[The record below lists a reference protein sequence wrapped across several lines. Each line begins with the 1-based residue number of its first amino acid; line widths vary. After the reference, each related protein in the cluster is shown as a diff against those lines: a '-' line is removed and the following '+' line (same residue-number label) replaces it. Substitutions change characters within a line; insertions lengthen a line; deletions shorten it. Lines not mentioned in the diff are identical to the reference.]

1 MIFWVSSFCA
11 AWTPCCAS
19 HASSALTAWSW
30 RPLMPPAVLMSAT
43 ASSPAFRIAM
53 PGSAYGPVK
62 GPVIPTLIGP
72 ALLALLL
79 LLPQAAINSAPQ
91 AARLAATNRRLNIV
105 PPYPFVVAHRHLP
118 VRRGESAPAASHYS
132 LELGPV
138 SVPRIRVSRSERARL
153 WAWPR
158 GTGERRVVMTSE
170 PEPRLRVVWTD
181 PVTGRKGYAV
191 IDRMVNG
198 LAGGG
203 TRMRSGVTIEEVER
217 LARTMSYKNGAF
229 NLPGGGAKGGIDI
242 DPHDP
247 EARGLLSRYVRAM
260 RPLYRNGWGTA
271 EDLGIS
277 QELLNEVFAEQ
288 GVGMTVQAMLDRS
301 GDPEAAGRRGSQGLA
316 VNVEGIGLADCI
328 GGYGVAEASAAAAE
342 YKGWD
347 ISKLR
352 AVVQGFGSM
361 GGSSARYLAR
371 LGARIVGVVD
381 VNGAVTNPDGLDVE
395 LLLRSRTTLGEIDR
409 SALRPGDLELP
420 RERWLEIDAD
430 IVMPAAVADA
440 ITAENSAAIKA
451 RMVVEAANIPTT
463 DDAQRL
469 LHQRGVVVIP
479 DYVANGG
486 ANAWWWWTLLGVI
499 EADAEQSFAHVSK
512 VMRETVRRM
521 LELAD
526 ARRMTPRDAANEL
539 SMENLDRLAG
549 RLGEDA
555 SETPLEPVRA

>member
-1 MIFWVSSFCA
+1 MSSVS
-11 AWTPCCAS
+11 
-19 HASSALTAWSW
+19 
-30 RPLMPPAVLMSAT
+30 
-43 ASSPAFRIAM
+43 
-53 PGSAYGPVK
+53 
-62 GPVIPTLIGP
+62 
-72 ALLALLL
+72 
-79 LLPQAAINSAPQ
+79 
-91 AARLAATNRRLNIV
+91 
-105 PPYPFVVAHRHLP
+105 
-118 VRRGESAPAASHYS
+118 
-132 LELGPV
+132 
-138 SVPRIRVSRSERARL
+138 
-153 WAWPR
+153 
-158 GTGERRVVMTSE
+158 
-170 PEPRLRVVWTD
+170 EPRLRVIWTD

-203 TRMRSGVTIEEVER
+203 TRMRSGVTMEEVER

-229 NLPGGGAKGGIDI
+229 NLPGGGAKGGVDI

-247 EARGLLSRYVRAM
+247 EARGMLSRYVRAM
-260 RPLYRNGWGTA
+260 RPLYRSGWGTA
-271 EDLGIS
+271 EDLGVT
-277 QELLNEVFAEQ
+277 QELLSEVFAEQ

-301 GDPEAAGRRGSQGLA
+301 GDSQAAGRRVGQGLSIK
-316 VNVEGIGLADCI
+316 VEGIGLADCI
-328 GGYGVAEASAAAAE
+328 GGYGLAEAAAAAAE

-371 LGARIVGVVD
+371 LGVKVVGVVD
-381 VNGAVTNPDGLDVE
+381 VNGAVTNPAGLDVE
-395 LLLRSRTTLGEIDR
+395 RLLATRTALGEIDR
-409 SALRPGDLELP
+409 SALRPGDSQKPKEG
-420 RERWLEIDAD
+420 WLEIDAD
-430 IVMPAAVADA
+430 IVVPAAVADA
-440 ITAENSAAIKA
+440 ITAENSTGIRG

-463 DDAQRL
+463 DEAQSL
-469 LHQRGVVVIP
+469 LHARGIVVIP

-499 EADAEQSFAHVSK
+499 EADTEQSFNHVSK

-526 ARRMTPRDAANEL
+526 ATHTTPREAANRL

-555 SETPLEPVRA
+555 SELPLEPVRA